1 MSETRQWQELWG
13 LSPPCAAPTR
23 TAHSI
28 PVTVGGILVFTRLE
42 SEAHSLWTG

>member
-13 LSPPCAAPTR
+13 LSPRCVAPTH

-28 PVTVGGILVFTRLE
+28 PVTVGCILMFTHLE
-42 SEAHSLWTG
+42 SEAQSVWTG